1 MLSILLPIPSLT
13 QNGDQFSRIIL
24 SEREMFMNVH
34 EDMESQKSSSQA
46 QRLLHGPIEVSRQ
59 GKIKKKIQALY
70 LSKTRSDQILTMA
83 RVKPLEK
90 LLPGNTLNVMALNQY
105 V

>member
-1 MLSILLPIPSLT
+1 
-13 QNGDQFSRIIL
+13 
-24 SEREMFMNVH
+24 MFMNVH
-34 EDMESQKSSSQA
+34 EDMESKKSSSQA